1 MIQKQ
6 QDNRVGKK
14 NAVTG
19 CSATSTASAVSFSP
33 FPSNTSPTTNER
45 FRNSRVWWWKDS
57 FLWFVLVVF
66 FFVSVSVMDVPC
78 VSVYVWEKR
87 VRSIPPEEMS
97 MYVCVRVCVLVVSS
111 FWGKEEQGGVVLVRW
126 FCWLSLML
134 LRKLAQA
141 VIR

>member
-1 MIQKQ
+1 M
-6 QDNRVGKK
+6 
-14 NAVTG
+14 
-19 CSATSTASAVSFSP
+19 
-33 FPSNTSPTTNER
+33 
-45 FRNSRVWWWKDS
+45 SRVC
-57 FLWFVLVVF
+57 L
-66 FFVSVSVMDVPC
+66 C
-78 VSVYVWEKR
+78 VWEKR

-141 VIR
+141 VTVRTQKRSPLLTSNRKKKKKKGPTQTQNRSTEQIPHPKKINTEKTHTPTHTQNLLTNGNEANNFRTETGTRV